1 MQLLFIYI
9 YLNMLCIIQARMGS
23 KRLKGKMLMKIDR
36 KSIIQH
42 VIDRVKKIDAIKK
55 IIIASTNS
63 IDDDNL
69 EKVCKL
75 NNIGIFRGSTNNV
88 FDRFQKISIQ
98 NNYSTILRINGD
110 SPLLDVKLFNKII
123 KFSKN
128 KKYDI
133 FTNVQPRTFPQG
145 QSLELIKRKILID
158 IDQKKLTKKHK
169 EHVTN
174 YFYENKKKYK
184 IVNYSNSNNLGN
196 INLSINN
203 EKDLINIKK
212 IFYKYKSK
220 TYNLDYLKMVEFLN
234 K

>member
-1 MQLLFIYI
+1 
-9 YLNMLCIIQARMGS
+9 MLCIIQARMGS

-42 VIDRVKKIDAIKK
+42 VIDKVKKIDSIHK

-75 NNIGIFRGSTNNV
+75 NNITIFRGSKNNV
-88 FDRFQKISIQ
+88 FDRFQKISIK

-110 SPLLDVKLFNKII
+110 SPLLDIKLFNKMI
-123 KFSKN
+123 KISKN

-145 QSLELIKRKILID
+145 QSFELIKRKILID
-158 IDQKKLTKKHK
+158 FDQKKLTKKHK
-169 EHVTN
+169 EHVTS
-174 YFYENKKKYK
+174 YFYENKSKYK
-184 IVNYSNSNNLGN
+184 IVNYSNSDNLGN

-203 EKDLINIKK
+203 KNDLMNIKK

-220 TYNLDYLKMVEFLN
+220 TYNLDYLKMVEFLKN
-234 K
+234 E

>member
-1 MQLLFIYI
+1 
-9 YLNMLCIIQARMGS
+9 MLCIIQARMGS

-42 VIDRVKKIDAIKK
+42 VIDRVKKIDSIKK

-75 NNIGIFRGSTNNV
+75 NNITIFRGRKNNV
-88 FDRFQKISIQ
+88 FDRFQKIAIQ

-110 SPLLDVKLFNKII
+110 SPLLDIKLFNKMI

-158 IDQKKLTKKHK
+158 FDQKKLTTKHK
-169 EHVTN
+169 EHVTS
-174 YFYENKKKYK
+174 YFYENKRRYK

-203 EKDLINIKK
+203 KKDLMDIKK

-220 TYNLDYLKMVEFLN
+220 TYNLDYLKMVEFL
-234 K
+234 KK

>member
-1 MQLLFIYI
+1 
-9 YLNMLCIIQARMGS
+9 MLCIIQARMGS

-158 IDQKKLTKKHK
+158 VDQKKLTKKHK

>member
-1 MQLLFIYI
+1 
-9 YLNMLCIIQARMGS
+9 MLCIIQARMGS

-42 VIDRVKKIDAIKK
+42 VIDKVKKIDAIKK

-158 IDQKKLTKKHK
+158 VDQKKLTKKHK

>member
-158 IDQKKLTKKHK
+158 VDQKKLTKKHK

>member
-1 MQLLFIYI
+1 
-9 YLNMLCIIQARMGS
+9 MLCIIQARMGS
-23 KRLKGKMLMKIDR
+23 KRLKGKMLIKIDR

-42 VIDRVKKIDAIKK
+42 VIDKVKKIDSIHK

-75 NNIGIFRGSTNNV
+75 NNLTIFRGSKNNV
-88 FDRFQKISIQ
+88 FDRFQKIAIK

-110 SPLLDVKLFNKII
+110 SPLLDIKLFNKMI
-123 KFSKN
+123 KISKN

-158 IDQKKLTKKHK
+158 FDQKKLTKKHK
-169 EHVTN
+169 EHVTS
-174 YFYENKKKYK
+174 YFYENKSKYK
-184 IVNYSNSNNLGN
+184 IVNYSNSDNLGN

-203 EKDLINIKK
+203 KNDLMNIKK

-220 TYNLDYLKMVEFLN
+220 TYNLDYLKMVEFLKN
-234 K
+234 E

>member
-1 MQLLFIYI
+1 
-9 YLNMLCIIQARMGS
+9 MLCIIQARMGS

-158 IDQKKLTKKHK
+158 FDQKKLTKKHK